1 MTLGYV
7 SVEVTQ
13 RHTAVLAVRGVVG
26 RWSLG
31 SPSFIVATEKQA
43 G

>member
-1 MTLGYV
+1 MFLLRSHTETQSCAGGEG
-7 SVEVTQ
+7 SV
-13 RHTAVLAVRGVVG
+13 AG